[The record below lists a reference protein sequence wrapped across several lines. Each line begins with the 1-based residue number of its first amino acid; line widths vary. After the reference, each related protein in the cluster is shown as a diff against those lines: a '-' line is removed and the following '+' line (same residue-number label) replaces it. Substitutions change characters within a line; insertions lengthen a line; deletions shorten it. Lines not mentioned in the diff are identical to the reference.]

1 MTSRLKNR
9 QNRLPDIALI
19 AWCTLLLTMATMAL
33 AQEDEAPPEARAND
47 VASIDAMIATLYEV
61 ISGPAGDRDWDRF
74 RSLFAPGA
82 RLIPTRGKEEGGAEA
97 RVSTVEGYVQGSGRY
112 FKENPFYESEIA
124 RTTESF
130 GNITHAFS
138 TYETRRAPGE
148 APFGRGINSIQ
159 LLKDGDRW
167 WIVTIFWDN
176 ESPEKPIPG
185 KYLPGEK

>member
-1 MTSRLKNR
+1 MKNC
-9 QNRLPDIALI
+9 QLGIAFVVS
-19 AWCTLLLTMATMAL
+19 CTLLSPMSL
-33 AQEDEAPPEARAND
+33 AQENAEPPDARADD
-47 VASIDAMIATLYEV
+47 VVSIDAIIETLYEV

-74 RSLFAPGA
+74 RSLFAPDA
-82 RLIPTRGKEEGGAEA
+82 RLIPTRGTEGGGAEA
-97 RVSTVEGYVQGSGRY
+97 RVSTVEGYIQGSGRY
-112 FKENPFYESEIA
+112 FKENAFYESEVA

-138 TYETRRAPGE
+138 TYETRRPPAE
-148 APFGRGINSIQ
+148 DVGRGVSSIQ

-167 WIVTIFWDN
+167 WIVTIFWVN